1 MQQRKL
7 LDLNGTFYDLYYV
20 WVDNNVVPL
29 KYICIQFIT
38 ITHFQSVHICECSSF
53 EVEYE
58 LGYIGTWILN
68 EDGK

>member
-1 MQQRKL
+1 MAL
-7 LDLNGTFYDLYYV
+7 FMIYIILYRYEV
-20 WVDNNVVPL
+20 IITLSPL
-29 KYICIQFIT
+29 KYIYIQFIT
-38 ITHFQSVHICECSSF
+38 ITHFQSVCICEYSF